1 MSIVTFVIGLAAL
14 VGSGWIL
21 NYLRPREGR
30 VQAAW
35 VRTDFGS
42 NTIGLGI
49 IVLGLI
55 GLGLMIKSVAG

>member
-1 MSIVTFVIGLAAL
+1 MSIVTFVLGLAAL
-14 VGSGWIL
+14 VGSGWLL

-30 VQAAW
+30 VQPAW

-42 NTIGLGI
+42 NAVGLGI

-55 GLGLMIKSVAG
+55 GFGLMIKSFTG